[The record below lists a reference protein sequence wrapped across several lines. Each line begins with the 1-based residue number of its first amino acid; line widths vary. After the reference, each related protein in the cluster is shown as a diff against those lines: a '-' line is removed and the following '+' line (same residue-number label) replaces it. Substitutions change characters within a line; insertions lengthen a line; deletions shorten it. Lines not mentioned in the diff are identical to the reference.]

1 MWATTQETRMTMV
14 ISVSV
19 AFRGVGAWRPQPLLP
34 DAFVVSETEDDAEED
49 DDRARF
55 DQTVSDGDDMERLA
69 ERIRKTYGGRMGHT
83 RDSGDGNDKDL
94 LPSTEDPELWMIR
107 TKVGQS

>member
-1 MWATTQETRMTMV
+1 MTMV

-19 AFRGVGAWRPQPLLP
+19 AFRWCQWMALQPLLP
-34 DAFVVSETEDDAEED
+34 DAFVVSETEDDAGED
-49 DDRARF
+49 DGQTRF
-55 DQTVSDGDDMERLA
+55 DQAVSDGDDLERQA

-83 RDSGDGNDKDL
+83 RDSGDDDNTDL
-94 LPSTEDPELWMIR
+94 LPSMQDPELWMLR